1 MDVTV
6 AANDVTAVVVNAG
19 GSGYAVGE
27 TLTVDGSL
35 LGGTTGT
42 DDLTLPI
49 ATATAIVPAANNV
62 TAITMVDAGTLF
74 EAGDTLTIP
83 GTALGGTSPT
93 DDLAFTVGTAAPIT
107 RVDSAGHIN
116 MRFDEFE
123 AVCNVSAFNLDITRA
138 RIDTTSL
145 PCGLGAG
152 GGKYAPFRT
161 YQSGF
166 ADGTGSMTVRFTA
179 GATSMANRLLAN
191 SMLRDQS
198 GAMAR
203 FFVDTQADTTGAAV
217 DLAASSYV
225 EAPISIE
232 GLSFSV
238 GTDDSP
244 TEASINFSFTG
255 QPTKLFGITL

>member
-1 MDVTV
+1 MPVACSTQTLTGQSGSLWFTPAGTSACLLAADITAAGIALPATNDFKVGDPVKFTAEGSATADTNIAFDTTFYIESIANNVATV
-6 AANDVTAVVVNAG
+6 AATKGGAAVAPAG
-19 GSGYAVGE
+19 DA
-27 TLTVDGSL
+27 TTP
-35 LGGTTGT
+35 GGT
-42 DDLTLPI
+42 
-49 ATATAIVPAANNV
+49 
-62 TAITMVDAGTLF
+62 
-74 EAGDTLTIP
+74 
-83 GTALGGTSPT
+83 
-93 DDLAFTVGTAAPIT
+93 
-107 RVDSAGHIN
+107 HIN

-123 AVCNVSAFNLDITRA
+123 AVCNVSTFNLDITRA

-179 GATSMANRLLAN
+179 GAASLANRLLAN

-217 DLAASSYV
+217 DLDASSYI